1 MSIIRKPPRPGW
13 NDKDRPEKIGDKP
26 GWEGDVDAE
35 RKKEE
40 IEEKEGRVPEDTME
54 PNDVCA
60 SPYSDFRSGASWRIF
75 RIMAEFIEGF
85 EFLADLKKEV
95 SVFGSARVPS
105 SDHWYKEARK
115 LGRMLGSAGFTMV
128 TGGGPGIMEAANRGA
143 HEAGAQSVG
152 LNIQLPMEQRTN
164 RYVTKGH
171 GFHYFFTR
179 KVMLSA
185 SAQAYIY
192 FPGGFGTIDE
202 MSEIVTLIQT
212 RKMCPIP
219 IVLVGK
225 RYWGGLV
232 EWIKAEMLSE
242 KYIEEKDFEIFKVV
256 DTAEEAFELLK
267 DTVEREYF

>member
-1 MSIIRKPPRPGW
+1 MSIIKKAP
-13 NDKDRPEKIGDKP
+13 KP
-26 GWEGDVDAE
+26 GWEVLQEPPGGHGEPADPPQ
-35 RKKEE
+35 
-40 IEEKEGRVPEDTME
+40 EKHGRTVEDTQQ
-54 PNDVCA
+54 PNDACP

-95 SVFGSARVPS
+95 SFFGSARTAPTE
-105 SDHWYKEARK
+105 HWYKEARK
-115 LGRMLGSAGFTMV
+115 LGHMLGSSGFTII

-143 HEAGAQSVG
+143 YEAGAQSVG

-164 RYVTKGH
+164 RYVKKGH

-185 SAQAYIY
+185 SAQAYVF
-192 FPGGFGTIDE
+192 FPGGFGTLDE
-202 MSEIVTLIQT
+202 AAELITLIQT

-225 RYWGGLV
+225 DHWGGWL
-232 EWIKAEMLSE
+232 EWVKKSMLTE
-242 KYIEEKDFEIFKVV
+242 KYIDERDLEIFTVV
-256 DTAEEAFELLK
+256 DSADEAFELLK
-267 DTVEREYF
+267 KTDERAYF